1 MQLVDDDLE
10 VRHGV
15 DGIVEV
21 AGLWYA
27 RHGSV
32 VIGPL
37 ESPDEVR
44 AFLDLLDAVAAAR
57 GVPEPPSEAQP

>member
-27 RHGSV
+27 RHVQFYLAGVLVEHALHLGATVGSN
-32 VIGPL
+32 
-37 ESPDEVR
+37 R
-44 AFLDLLDAVAAAR
+44 AA
-57 GVPEPPSEAQP
+57 